1 MWVVRIRIMTTIVR
15 QPTDQ
20 GSFSVRS
27 VKKAYSGAFAF
38 REKRYFMKEALWVNV
53 RTMVMSR

>member
-1 MWVVRIRIMTTIVR
+1 MRIITTIVR

-27 VKKAYSGAFAF
+27 VKKAYSGALASK
-38 REKRYFMKEALWVNV
+38 EKRYFMKEALWVNV
-53 RTMVMSR
+53 NTMVMSR

>member
-1 MWVVRIRIMTTIVR
+1 MWVVRMRIITTIVR

-27 VKKAYSGAFAF
+27 VKKAYSGALASK
-38 REKRYFMKEALWVNV
+38 EKRYFMKEALCVNV
-53 RTMVMSR
+53 NTMVMSR